1 MCREPS
7 MCDWNVHPSSLSLR
21 IPVSEKTWNPPE
33 SVSMGR
39 SHPLNPCRPPA
50 FRRMSRPGRR
60 YRWYVLP
67 SIIWA
72 FTSSRSSAKCTPL
85 TAPHV
90 PTGMNIGVCI
100 FPCAVVISPARAE
113 EYASVCWS
121 MKSTFFFSLSFF
133 FIQTFPVVV
142 VVMCDDYK
150 GRSTLSPTPTHTFLI
165 WDNYR

>member
-39 SHPLNPCRPPA
+39 SHPLNPCSPPA

-90 PTGMNIGVCI
+90 PTGMNMGVCI
-100 FPCAVVISPARAE
+100 FPCAVVISPARAG

-121 MKSTFFFSLSFF
+121 MKSTFFLFLRVFLFRRFLPSSLLCAM
-133 FIQTFPVVV
+133 IIWR
-142 VVMCDDYK
+142 
-150 GRSTLSPTPTHTFLI
+150 GSTLSPTPTHILK
-165 WDNYR
+165 